1 MSDTQGW
8 YSEDTIRIA
17 EYFRVVKTDVT
28 LCQCADGSV
37 YEQASVPE
45 GAQIIATRPGTSHK
59 VEWYKLGGKSIVA
72 EREWVGKWIPIVRI
86 VGNEIDQQGKLS
98 YTGLTTRMMDAQRA
112 YNYWN
117 SVVTETVALQP
128 KAPYIGAKGQFK
140 GVEGRWAN
148 ANNSNPSY
156 LEYEPVSLEGTVLP
170 APNRVPP
177 PIVPQGALQAVSLA
191 AEDMQWISGQHA
203 AQLGA
208 PSAES
213 SGRAI
218 MAKERQGQTATYHY
232 VDNLARGIRHTGRI
246 LVDLIPKV
254 YDTARVV
261 RVLGDGGDS
270 KPAMIDPG
278 MPGSMAEIN
287 GPDGIQ
293 RIYNLNVGRYDV
305 AVAVGPSYLSRRQ
318 ESVEAMTQ
326 LLQANPN
333 MWQIVGD
340 LYLRNQDWP
349 GAQQMADRLAKTV
362 PPELQGGEDDE
373 GQEKQVIAQMQGALQ
388 QAEMMVQQQAQQLQG
403 AQQLAQEADQ
413 EVQQLKDELQSMKFD
428 MAAKTNDANIKANA
442 DMYRADVDKYKAD
455 AEVRIAELEAMSE
468 QAQAQAQA
476 AQADLSG
483 LQSGVQAL
491 QQAIQSISQAQQQP
505 VVVDTAPLAAAIVA
519 SRNKGPVAVKFVR
532 QNGELVGA
540 TLQESA

>member
-1 MSDTQGW
+1 
-8 YSEDTIRIA
+8 
-17 EYFRVVKTDVT
+17 
-28 LCQCADGSV
+28 
-37 YEQASVPE
+37 
-45 GAQIIATRPGTSHK
+45 
-59 VEWYKLGGKSIVA
+59 
-72 EREWVGKWIPIVRI
+72 
-86 VGNEIDQQGKLS
+86 
-98 YTGLTTRMMDAQRA
+98 
-112 YNYWN
+112 
-117 SVVTETVALQP
+117 
-128 KAPYIGAKGQFK
+128 
-140 GVEGRWAN
+140 
-148 ANNSNPSY
+148 
-156 LEYEPVSLEGTVLP
+156 
-170 APNRVPP
+170 
-177 PIVPQGALQAVSLA
+177 
-191 AEDMQWISGQHA
+191 
-203 AQLGA
+203 
-208 PSAES
+208 
-213 SGRAI
+213 
-218 MAKERQGQTATYHY
+218 
-232 VDNLARGIRHTGRI
+232 
-246 LVDLIPKV
+246 
-254 YDTARVV
+254 
-261 RVLGDGGDS
+261 
-270 KPAMIDPG
+270 MIDPG